1 MLSYIRS
8 ALKTTSSE
16 CSQTDKVIVA
26 TEAVERL
33 SLSVDPEVDL
43 VEWKETVFDIIK
55 DIKDPEKDQT
65 LEELDVVREN
75 LVTML

>member
-1 MLSYIRS
+1 
-8 ALKTTSSE
+8 
-16 CSQTDKVIVA
+16 VIVA